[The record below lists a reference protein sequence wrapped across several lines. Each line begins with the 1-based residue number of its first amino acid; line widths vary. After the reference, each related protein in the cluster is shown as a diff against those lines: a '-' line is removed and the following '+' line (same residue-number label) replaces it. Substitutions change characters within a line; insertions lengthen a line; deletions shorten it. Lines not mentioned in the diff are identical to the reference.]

1 LIHFIAV
8 FVGVRKKDGTEYEPD
23 SITSIKNSIDR
34 YLRNNKIDID
44 IKTDKAFNHS
54 RAVLES
60 KRKHLKG
67 EGKGS
72 KKNKAESIDETE
84 TQMLY
89 MRNRFLVQVSFSF
102 DF

>member
-1 LIHFIAV
+1 MIHFIAV

-23 SITSIKNSIDR
+23 SINSIDR

-84 TQMLY
+84 TRMLI
-89 MRNRFLVQVSFSF
+89 LETGSCCK
-102 DF
+102 

>member
-1 LIHFIAV
+1 LIHCIAV
-8 FVGVRKKDGTEYEPD
+8 FVRVRKKDGTEYEPD

-72 KKNKAESIDETE
+72 KKNKAESIL
-84 TQMLY
+84 MKLRLRCLY
-89 MRNRFLVQVSFSF
+89 EKQVQISFSF

>member
-23 SITSIKNSIDR
+23 SVTSIKNSIDR

-54 RAVLES
+54 RAVLEI
-60 KRKHLKG
+60 
-67 EGKGS
+67 
-72 KKNKAESIDETE
+72 KKKTS
-84 TQMLY
+84 
-89 MRNRFLVQVSFSF
+89 
-102 DF
+102 

>member
-1 LIHFIAV
+1 LGCIKAANFTWSKIH
-8 FVGVRKKDGTEYEPD
+8 KDNPF
-23 SITSIKNSIDR
+23 
-34 YLRNNKIDID
+34 KIDID

-72 KKNKAESIDETE
+72 KKNNFGVFFS
-84 TQMLY
+84 
-89 MRNRFLVQVSFSF
+89 RFNIFITKYVI
-102 DF
+102 